1 VQHDNDAGKG
11 APAGSRAV
19 RCAWFWRTVR
29 ARIQAIGPR
38 LLASTGGPIE
48 TNERDIAVANYNK
61 VILLGNLTRD
71 IELRNTQGGTALAKF
86 GMAINRKWT
95 QNGEQKE
102 STCFVD
108 LTAWGRQAEVLN
120 QYVKKGSQLFVEG
133 RLEFS
138 TWEAEG
144 GGKRSKLE
152 VVVENF
158 QFVGSGRAAGGG
170 AGGGDEGGGERR
182 SGGRRPQAA
191 EGQAE
196 NVDYGDIPF

>member
-1 VQHDNDAGKG
+1 M
-11 APAGSRAV
+11 
-19 RCAWFWRTVR
+19 
-29 ARIQAIGPR
+29 
-38 LLASTGGPIE
+38 
-48 TNERDIAVANYNK
+48 ANYNK

-71 IELRNTQGGTALAKF
+71 IELRHTQSGMALAKF
-86 GMAINRKWT
+86 GMAINRKWS

-133 RLEFS
+133 RLEYS

-158 QFVGSGRAAGGG
+158 QFVGAGGRAGGGGAAGGG
-170 AGGGDEGGGERR
+170 AGGDEGGERR
-182 SGGRRPQAA
+182 SGARRPAA
-191 EGQAE
+191 AGGNEGQAE

>member
-1 VQHDNDAGKG
+1 M
-11 APAGSRAV
+11 
-19 RCAWFWRTVR
+19 
-29 ARIQAIGPR
+29 
-38 LLASTGGPIE
+38 
-48 TNERDIAVANYNK
+48 ANFNK

-71 IELRNTQGGTALAKF
+71 VEIRHTQSGQALAKF
-86 GMAINRKWT
+86 GMAVNRKWS

-108 LTAWGRQAEVLN
+108 MTAWGRQAEVLS

-133 RLEFS
+133 RLEYS
-138 TWEAEG
+138 TWESE

-158 QFVGSGRAAGGG
+158 QFVGAARGGSAGGGGGGGAAGGEEG
-170 AGGGDEGGGERR
+170 AERK
-182 SGGRRPQAA
+182 SGGRREKPAGG

-196 NVDYGDIPF
+196 GVDYGDIPF